1 MEILIKIYLYQSSY
15 NFRYVIFNT
24 LYPIEK
30 QKDIINN
37 YEYDYTSLKKY
48 FKINNV
54 SINGKIINAYD
65 TLEYDLLYE
74 PKETLLTIF

>member
-37 YEYDYTSLKKY
+37 YEYDDTSLKKY

-54 SINGKIINAYD
+54 SINGKIINAMILQNMTY
-65 TLEYDLLYE
+65 YMSQKKLY
-74 PKETLLTIF
+74 